1 MTLVVH
7 LIKMTLEVSRRLIDT
22 LDSICHP
29 TKETTRAVLGKGLP
43 GFVGLNGDIS
53 MMDSAGRDK
62 DG

>member
-1 MTLVVH
+1 M
-7 LIKMTLEVSRRLIDT
+7 ILEVSRRLIDT

-29 TKETTRAVLGKGLP
+29 TKKTTRAVLGKGLP